1 MLAESTFDRTL
12 DDDDWLAPPP
22 PSKLHRTAS
31 VENSWGVTC
40 IGRGFDW
47 NSKVDDRP
55 PSCHRSEPQTPPN
68 ESFYHEPVHSTS
80 PVRRSPTVSPILIV
94 PPCQSAA
101 PSLEPLKIH
110 SSPSAARLS
119 DSPVF
124 SSPQS
129 TFPIPS
135 CSPSSS
141 VPFNPSRSPSHP
153 RPRRRSSQQ
162 RVSLIAGRVS
172 IAPMEP
178 PSPSLP
184 MPQILR
190 RSGSSGNLLSSVAST
205 KPPTPVSEAQLI
217 PSKKTIS
224 DFFIEGDLGRGA
236 YGLVKRAREY
246 NSDGSLGVRIAWH
259 FRSFHLTQS

>member
-1 MLAESTFDRTL
+1 M
-12 DDDDWLAPPP
+12 
-22 PSKLHRTAS
+22 
-31 VENSWGVTC
+31 ENSWGVTC

-47 NSKVDDRP
+47 NTKVDDHP
-55 PSCHRSEPQTPPN
+55 TSHHSPEPQTPPN
-68 ESFYHEPVHSTS
+68 ESLYCEPVHPAS
-80 PVRRSPTVSPILIV
+80 PVRRSPAVSPIVIV
-94 PPCQSAA
+94 PPCQPAA

-110 SSPSAARLS
+110 LPSSTARPS
-119 DSPVF
+119 DPPVF
-124 SSPQS
+124 SSPLS
-129 TFPIPS
+129 TSPIRS
-135 CSPSSS
+135 YSPSSS
-141 VPFNPSRSPSHP
+141 VQFNPSDTSRPPRSPTHP

-190 RSGSSGNLLSSVAST
+190 RTGSSGNLISSVAST
-205 KPPTPVSEAQLI
+205 RPPTPVSEAKSI

-246 NSDGSLGVRIAWH
+246 NSDGSLGVRTAWH
-259 FRSFHLTQS
+259 SQTFNLTQS